1 MLVVGTAGIPY
12 STPKPRD
19 TINGIKRIREIGLEA
34 MELEFVRSVY
44 LNETAAKEVRKVAQ
58 ENRVALTS
66 HASYFVNLN
75 SNDSD
80 KREAS
85 KQRILQSARVG
96 AVAGAVSVAF
106 HPAALQKM
114 PSEAVYKI
122 VKAELKEVLDILK
135 KEKISISIAPETAG
149 KKGNFGSWK
158 ETIDLAKEVGC
169 GACMDFSH
177 IWARS
182 EGKVDFAEVLDYYV
196 KRLGKTGMH
205 IHVSGIT
212 FTKQGEANHTLFAR
226 SEFPLKDVLKEL
238 VKHDCS
244 GIVICESPIQD
255 DDALVVKKIL
265 ESL

>member
-1 MLVVGTAGIPY
+1 MNFKVGTAGIPY
-12 STPKPRD
+12 STKGSGSMS
-19 TINGIKRIREIGLEA
+19 GIERVRELTLNA
-34 MELEFVRSVY
+34 MELEFVRGCNMSY
-44 LNETAAKEVRKVAQ
+44 DTAKQVRAVA
-58 ENRVALTS
+58 ERNNVALTV
-66 HASYFVNLN
+66 HGPYYVNLN
-75 SNDSD
+75 SRDSE

-85 KQRILQSARVG
+85 KQRILKSARVG
-96 AVAGAVSVAF
+96 ALAGAKSLAF
-106 HPAALQKM
+106 HPASLQGM

-122 VKAELKEVLDILK
+122 VKSELVEVIEILK
-135 KEKISISIAPETAG
+135 KEKNPIVIAPETAG

-196 KRLGKTGMH
+196 KRLGKTDMH
-205 IHVSGIT
+205 IHISGIT
-212 FTKQGEANHTLFAR
+212 FTKQGEANHTLFSR

-238 VKHDCS
+238 VKHDRS